1 MPRDADRRDLIAR
14 IQNPKTTDEEKAAT
28 IENLVKQEI
37 SMRNEALVDL
47 INAHNP
53 YTKNDASHMTVFAG
67 NPDPSDADKNN
78 INQIEVEVDGPYAMG
93 PMEWNFKGSPQ
104 KINKTI
110 RIKYRYLAR
119 DLGDP
124 GKPLL
129 EPAHWVTA
137 YLLIAYE
144 DGGA

>member
-1 MPRDADRRDLIAR
+1 MASDAEKKTLFTLI
-14 IQNPKTTDEEKAAT
+14 QDPKATETDKTAALET
-28 IENLVKQEI
+28 LVKQEI
-37 SMRNEALVDL
+37 GRRNEALVDL
-47 INAHNP
+47 ISAHNP
-53 YTKNDASHMTVFAG
+53 YTKDDPSHMTVFAG
-67 NPDPSDADKNN
+67 NPDPAASDKNH

-104 KINKTI
+104 KVNKTI
-110 RIKYRYLAR
+110 RIKYRYQAR

-124 GKPLL
+124 TKPLL
-129 EPAHWVTA
+129 KPPHWVTA